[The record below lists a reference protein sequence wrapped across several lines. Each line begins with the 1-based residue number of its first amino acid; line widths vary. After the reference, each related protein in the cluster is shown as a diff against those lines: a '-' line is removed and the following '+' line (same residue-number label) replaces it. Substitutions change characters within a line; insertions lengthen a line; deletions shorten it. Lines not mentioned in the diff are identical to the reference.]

1 MTSEKPQLHTDRRE
15 RLIEIVQRELAR
27 FEQRE
32 NEFRQRDRAERAAEL
47 RLPAG
52 WLDRVH

>member
-32 NEFRQRDRAERAAEL
+32 NEFRQLDRAERAAEL